1 MSRFFAALTFLTR
14 LPLPKTWMFGA
25 EDIGRSTA
33 VFPLI
38 GVLFGGVSWLIL
50 KLFLW
55 LEIGS
60 KPLES
65 LLIAA
70 LIIVVS
76 VRITGALHVDGLA
89 DMADG
94 FGGGRDKERILVIM
108 RDSVIGTFGG
118 VALILLFALKII
130 AIGILIERGKAESFL
145 LIAPMMARWATVPM
159 GKFLP
164 YARREGG
171 LGQSVTDFV
180 GWTEL
185 IIATLITAIFTF
197 IFANPGGFICWLI
210 VIMSTIYVAN
220 LCLRKIGGI
229 TGDTM
234 GANSEISET
243 VVFLTAIIL
252 TR

>member
-1 MSRFFAALTFLTR
+1 MKRFFAALTFLTR
-14 LPLPKTWMFGA
+14 LPLPKSWMFGA

-33 VFPLI
+33 VFPII

-60 KPLES
+60 KSLES
-65 LLIAA
+65 LLVAT

-94 FGGGRDKERILVIM
+94 FGGGRDKERILAIM
-108 RDSVIGTFGG
+108 RDSLIGTFGG

-145 LIAPMMARWATVPM
+145 LIAPMIARWATVPL

-185 IIATLITAIFTF
+185 IVATAITAIF
-197 IFANPGGFICWLI
+197 IFLIAHPNGFICWLI
-210 VIMSTIYVAN
+210 VCVSTAYVAN
-220 LCLRKIGGI
+220 LCLRKIGGM
-229 TGDTM
+229 TGDTL
-234 GANSEISET
+234 GANSEISEV

>member
-1 MSRFFAALTFLTR
+1 MKRIFAALTFLTR
-14 LPLPKTWMFGA
+14 LPLPKNWMFGA
-25 EDIGRSTA
+25 EEIGRSTA

-38 GVLFGGVSWLIL
+38 GAMFGGISWLIL

-55 LEIGS
+55 FEIGQ

-70 LIIVVS
+70 LIITVS

-94 FGGGRDKERILVIM
+94 FGGGRDKKRILEIM

-145 LIAPMMARWATVPM
+145 LISPIMARWATVPL

-164 YARREGG
+164 YARSEGG

-185 IIATLITAIFTF
+185 IAATLITAIFAF
-197 IFANPGGFICWLI
+197 VFANSNGFICWLI
-210 VIMSTIYVAN
+210 VCISTVYIAN

-243 VVFLTAIIL
+243 VVFLTAIFL
-252 TR
+252 TK